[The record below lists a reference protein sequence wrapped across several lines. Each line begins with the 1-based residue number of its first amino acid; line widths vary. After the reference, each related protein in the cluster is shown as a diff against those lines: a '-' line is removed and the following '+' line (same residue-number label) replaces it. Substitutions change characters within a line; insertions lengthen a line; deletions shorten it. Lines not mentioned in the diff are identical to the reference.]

1 MLLQAS
7 DHRDDV
13 ECAEIVEQLLEDV
26 CAEIEDEVRSRHDIQ
41 MLYVHMHVRLR
52 MKRLRIKYA
61 AGMISRCYIVI
72 CYIII
77 INANLH
83 QLACACKLLLFACIH
98 LHLHNTRA
106 SVLQVR
112 MCVYVCVASI

>member
-1 MLLQAS
+1 MEAVLQRVMQMLLQAS

-41 MLYVHMHVRLR
+41 MLYVHMHVALR

-72 CYIII
+72 CMWHGIQMLYVHK
-77 INANLH
+77 H
-83 QLACACKLLLFACIH
+83 QQA
-98 LHLHNTRA
+98 
-106 SVLQVR
+106 
-112 MCVYVCVASI
+112 

>member
-1 MLLQAS
+1 MQRVMQMLLQAS

-52 MKRLRIKYA
+52 MKRLRIKYE

-72 CYIII
+72 CMWHGIQMLYVHK
-77 INANLH
+77 H
-83 QLACACKLLLFACIH
+83 QQA
-98 LHLHNTRA
+98 
-106 SVLQVR
+106 
-112 MCVYVCVASI
+112 